1 MRSGKWK
8 IRLLLCFI
16 NSLLMENRLPT
27 SDKDFVQSLIP
38 QRAPFVMVHELSEYS
53 ESHLI
58 AGFEIKED
66 NLFVQDGTFQAS
78 GLIEHQAQS
87 VALHTGYKYY
97 LLGKDAPT
105 GYIGAIKS
113 FEAQVLPKTGDL
125 LKSEVTILNEVMGV
139 TLVDI
144 VTKLN
149 GEVIAKSQM
158 KTAVK

>member
-1 MRSGKWK
+1 
-8 IRLLLCFI
+8 
-16 NSLLMENRLPT
+16 MENRLPT
-27 SDKDFVQSLIP
+27 SDKDFIESLIP
-38 QRAPFVMVHELSEYS
+38 QRFPFVMVHELSEYS
-53 ESHLI
+53 ENHLLS
-58 AGFEIKED
+58 GFEIKED
-66 NLFVQDGTFQAS
+66 NLFIQDGFFQAS

-113 FEAQVLPKTGDL
+113 FEAEILPKTGDH

-144 VTKLN
+144 VTRLN

>member
-1 MRSGKWK
+1 
-8 IRLLLCFI
+8 
-16 NSLLMENRLPT
+16 MENKLPT
-27 SDKDFVQSLIP
+27 SNKDFVESLIP

-53 ESHLI
+53 ENHLI
-58 AGFEIKED
+58 SGFEVKED
-66 NLFVQDGTFQAS
+66 NLFIQDGFFQAS

-113 FEAQVLPKTGDL
+113 FEAEVLPTIGDQ

-144 VTKLN
+144 ITKLN

>member
-1 MRSGKWK
+1 
-8 IRLLLCFI
+8 
-16 NSLLMENRLPT
+16 METRLPT
-27 SDKDFVQSLIP
+27 SDTDFVESLIP
-38 QRAPFVMVHELSEYS
+38 QRYPFVMVHELTEYS
-53 ESHLI
+53 ENHLLS
-58 AGFEIKED
+58 GFEIKAD
-66 NLFVQDGTFQAS
+66 NLFIQDGLFQAS

-97 LLGKDAPT
+97 LLGKEAPT

-113 FEAQVLPKTGDL
+113 FEAEVLPKIGDQL
-125 LKSEVTILNEVMGV
+125 TSEVTILNEVMGV

>member
-1 MRSGKWK
+1 
-8 IRLLLCFI
+8 
-16 NSLLMENRLPT
+16 MENRLPT
-27 SDKDFVQSLIP
+27 SDKDFVENLIP
-38 QRAPFVMVHELSEYS
+38 QRAPFVMVNELLEYS
-53 ESHLI
+53 ENHLI
-58 AGFEIKED
+58 SGFEVKED
-66 NLFVQDGTFQAS
+66 NLFIQDGSFQAS

-113 FEAQVLPKTGDL
+113 FEAEVLPKIGDQ

-144 VTKLN
+144 ITKLN

>member
-1 MRSGKWK
+1 
-8 IRLLLCFI
+8 
-16 NSLLMENRLPT
+16 MENKLPT
-27 SDKDFVQSLIP
+27 SDKDFVESLIP
-38 QRAPFVMVHELSEYS
+38 QRFPFVMVHELTEYS
-53 ESHLI
+53 ENHLLS
-58 AGFEIKED
+58 GFEIKED
-66 NLFVQDGTFQAS
+66 NLFIQDGLFQAS

-113 FEAQVLPKTGDL
+113 FEAKQLPKIGDH

>member
-1 MRSGKWK
+1 
-8 IRLLLCFI
+8 
-16 NSLLMENRLPT
+16 MENRLPT
-27 SDKDFVQSLIP
+27 SDTDFVQSLIP

-53 ESHLI
+53 ENHLI
-58 AGFEIKED
+58 SGFEIKEE
-66 NLFVQDGTFQAS
+66 NLFVQDGFFQAS

-87 VALHTGYKYY
+87 VALHTGYKYH

-113 FEAQVLPKTGDL
+113 FEAEILPKVGDQ

>member
-1 MRSGKWK
+1 
-8 IRLLLCFI
+8 
-16 NSLLMENRLPT
+16 MENRLPT
-27 SDKDFVQSLIP
+27 SDKDFVESLIP
-38 QRAPFVMVHELSEYS
+38 QRFPFVMVHELSEYS
-53 ESHLI
+53 ENHLLS
-58 AGFEIKED
+58 GFEIKED
-66 NLFVQDGTFQAS
+66 NLFIQDGFFQAS

-113 FEAQVLPKTGDL
+113 FEAVILPKTGDH
-125 LKSEVTILNEVMGV
+125 LKSEVIILNEVMGV

>member
-1 MRSGKWK
+1 
-8 IRLLLCFI
+8 
-16 NSLLMENRLPT
+16 MENKLPT
-27 SDKDFVQSLIP
+27 SDKDFVESLIP
-38 QRAPFVMVHELSEYS
+38 QRFPFVMVHELSEYS
-53 ESHLI
+53 ESHLLS
-58 AGFEIKED
+58 GFEIKED
-66 NLFVQDGTFQAS
+66 NLFIQDGLFQAS

-113 FEAQVLPKTGDL
+113 FEAKILPKVGDH

>member
-1 MRSGKWK
+1 
-8 IRLLLCFI
+8 
-16 NSLLMENRLPT
+16 MENRLPT
-27 SDKDFVQSLIP
+27 SDTDFVQSLIP
-38 QRAPFVMVHELSEYS
+38 QRAPFIMVHELSEYS
-53 ESHLI
+53 ENHLI
-58 AGFEIKED
+58 SGFEIKEE
-66 NLFVQDGTFQAS
+66 NLFVQDGFFQAS

-87 VALHTGYKYY
+87 VALHTGYKYH

-113 FEAQVLPKTGDL
+113 FEAEVLPKVGDQ

>member
-1 MRSGKWK
+1 
-8 IRLLLCFI
+8 
-16 NSLLMENRLPT
+16 MENRLPT
-27 SDKDFVQSLIP
+27 SDKDFVESLIP
-38 QRAPFVMVHELSEYS
+38 QRFPFVMVHELSEYS
-53 ESHLI
+53 ESHLLS
-58 AGFEIKED
+58 GFEIKED
-66 NLFVQDGTFQAS
+66 NLFIQDGLFQAS

-113 FEAQVLPKTGDL
+113 FEAEILPKIGDR

>member
-1 MRSGKWK
+1 
-8 IRLLLCFI
+8 
-16 NSLLMENRLPT
+16 MENKLPT
-27 SDKDFVQSLIP
+27 SDKDFVESLIP
-38 QRAPFVMVHELSEYS
+38 QRFPFVMVHELSEYS
-53 ESHLI
+53 ESHLLS
-58 AGFEIKED
+58 GFEIQED
-66 NLFVQDGTFQAS
+66 NLFIQDGLFQAS

-113 FEAQVLPKTGDL
+113 FEAEILPKIGDQ

>member
-1 MRSGKWK
+1 
-8 IRLLLCFI
+8 
-16 NSLLMENRLPT
+16 MENRLPT
-27 SDKDFVQSLIP
+27 SDTDFVQSLIP

-53 ESHLI
+53 ENHLI
-58 AGFEIKED
+58 SGFEIKEE
-66 NLFVQDGTFQAS
+66 NLFVQDGFFQAS

-87 VALHTGYKYY
+87 VALHTGYKYH

-113 FEAQVLPKTGDL
+113 FEAEVLPKVGDQ

>member
-1 MRSGKWK
+1 
-8 IRLLLCFI
+8 
-16 NSLLMENRLPT
+16 MENKLPT
-27 SDKDFVQSLIP
+27 SDKDFVESLIP
-38 QRAPFVMVHELSEYS
+38 QRFPFVMVHELSEYS
-53 ESHLI
+53 ENHLLS
-58 AGFEIKED
+58 GFEIKED
-66 NLFVQDGTFQAS
+66 NLFIQDGLFQAS

-113 FEAQVLPKTGDL
+113 FEAEILPKVGDQ

-144 VTKLN
+144 ITKLN
-149 GEVIAKSQM
+149 GEVIARSQM

>member
-1 MRSGKWK
+1 MKHQ
-8 IRLLLCFI
+8 
-16 NSLLMENRLPT
+16 LPT
-27 SDKDFVQSLIP
+27 SDQNFVGSLIP
-38 QRAPFVMVHELSEYS
+38 QRFPFVMVHELSEYS
-53 ESHLI
+53 EDHLVS
-58 AGFEIKED
+58 GFEIKDD
-66 NLFVQDGTFQAS
+66 NIFIQDGVFQAS

-87 VALHTGYKYY
+87 VALHTGYKYF

-113 FEAQVLPKTGDL
+113 FEAETLPKTGDRL
-125 LKSEVTILNEVMGV
+125 VSEVTILNEVMGV

-149 GEVIAKSQM
+149 GAVIAKSQM

>member
-1 MRSGKWK
+1 
-8 IRLLLCFI
+8 
-16 NSLLMENRLPT
+16 MENRLPT
-27 SDKDFVQSLIP
+27 SDQKFVESLIP
-38 QRAPFVMVHELSEYS
+38 QRFPFVMVHELTEYS
-53 ESHLI
+53 DEHLVS
-58 AGFEIKED
+58 GFEIKED
-66 NLFVQDGTFQAS
+66 NIFIQDGVFQAS

-113 FEAQVLPKTGDL
+113 FEAETLPRTGERL
-125 LKSEVTILNEVMGV
+125 VSEVTILNEIMGV

-149 GEVIAKSQM
+149 GLIIAKSQM